1 MDWLVS
7 IVESIK
13 NLPNLIFEGIKS
25 IFVPDTEV
33 IKNQFDS
40 TIQNIQGI
48 FNLNIDSFEGLFN
61 SMSEQ
66 PVTDVKGEYNINGLG
81 TMEIT
86 FLKAD
91 YLRQGVDFFR
101 PFIRGF
107 IVLLLLL
114 YHYKQILTFIGQ
126 DPSISHNA
134 EKNYNEWRDKQ

>member
-1 MDWLVS
+1 
-7 IVESIK
+7 
-13 NLPNLIFEGIKS
+13 
-25 IFVPDTEV
+25 
-33 IKNQFDS
+33 
-40 TIQNIQGI
+40 
-48 FNLNIDSFEGLFN
+48 
-61 SMSEQ
+61 MSEQ

-91 YLRQGVDFFR
+91 YLQQGVDFFR

-126 DPSISHNA
+126 DPTIAHNA
-134 EKNYNEWRDKQ
+134 ERKYERWSDKQ